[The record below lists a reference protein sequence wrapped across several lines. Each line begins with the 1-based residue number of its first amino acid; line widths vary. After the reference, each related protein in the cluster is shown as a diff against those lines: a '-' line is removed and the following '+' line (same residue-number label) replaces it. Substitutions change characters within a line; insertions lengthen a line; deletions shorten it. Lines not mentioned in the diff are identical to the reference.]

1 MKRILGIL
9 LAGLAFG
16 MLFPVAAFA
25 LSWNPVDWLKAGL
38 EAGGMKVL
46 AWLFTALLGL
56 SVFGTVLAVKIIATL
71 KEAGEL
77 LATLG
82 EALADR
88 KMTAEELRQIGLD
101 ARDVFD
107 IWKETPDAYKAKPDG
122 E

>member
-1 MKRILGIL
+1 MRRITFTFMIL
-9 LAGLAFG
+9 AAFAV
-16 MLFPVAAFA
+16 LFAVPAFA
-25 LSWNPVDWLKAGL
+25 LSWNPIDWMKAGL
-38 EAGGMKVL
+38 EAGGLKVL

-56 SVFGTVLAVKIIATL
+56 SVFGTVLAVKIISTL

-101 ARDVFD
+101 ARDVFN
-107 IWKETPDAYKAKPDG
+107 IWKETPAEYKPKA

>member
-1 MKRILGIL
+1 MKRVVMLVLCGVL
-9 LAGLAFG
+9 LSLAFP
-16 MLFPVAAFA
+16 LAAFA
-25 LSWNPVDWLKAGL
+25 LSWNPVSWVKAGI
-38 EAGGMKVL
+38 EAGGVKVL

-88 KMTAEELRQIGLD
+88 KMTAEELRQIGTD
-101 ARDVFD
+101 ARDVFN
-107 IWKETPDAYKAKPDG
+107 IWKTTPDEYKPKV